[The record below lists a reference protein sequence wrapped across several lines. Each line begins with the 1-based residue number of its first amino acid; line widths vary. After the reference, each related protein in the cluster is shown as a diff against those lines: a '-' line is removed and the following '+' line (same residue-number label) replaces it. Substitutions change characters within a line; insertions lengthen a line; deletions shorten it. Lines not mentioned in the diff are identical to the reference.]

1 MRRRRRTDGE
11 INLTPLLDVLFVILF
26 VVMLSGMQSEKTNAD
41 AREESREKIE
51 ALETEVEE
59 LTDEG
64 RIAELEEQVRSLTE
78 ELEKRK
84 DLEETGKAFES
95 RAVLVT
101 IRNTAEEQAGEGG
114 AKAQAKHY
122 LSVYAGPEDAERG
135 TFLMGSGRQEYTR
148 TQLTSILRSILSET
162 DPEVPVYAV
171 FHCDS
176 DKILHK
182 EESEIIKEALRSFR
196 ETEYSNFYY
205 QVLEE

>member
-84 DLEETGKAFES
+84 DLEETGKAF
-95 RAVLVT
+95 
-101 IRNTAEEQAGEGG
+101 
-114 AKAQAKHY
+114 
-122 LSVYAGPEDAERG
+122 
-135 TFLMGSGRQEYTR
+135 
-148 TQLTSILRSILSET
+148 
-162 DPEVPVYAV
+162 
-171 FHCDS
+171 
-176 DKILHK
+176 
-182 EESEIIKEALRSFR
+182 
-196 ETEYSNFYY
+196 
-205 QVLEE
+205 

>member
-122 LSVYAGPEDAERG
+122 LSVYASSWDRTGRSTRG
-135 TFLMGSGRQEYTR
+135 RS
-148 TQLTSILRSILSET
+148 LR
-162 DPEVPVYAV
+162 
-171 FHCDS
+171 
-176 DKILHK
+176 
-182 EESEIIKEALRSFR
+182 RSFVR
-196 ETEYSNFYY
+196 SSRRRIRRCRCMRSFTATVTRSCTRKSRKLSRRLCGASVKRNTATFTIRYWRNKKWRTE
-205 QVLEE
+205 EAT

>member
-78 ELEKRK
+78 EMEKRK

-122 LSVYAGPEDAERG
+122 L
-135 TFLMGSGRQEYTR
+135 R
-148 TQLTSILRSILSET
+148 TQLTAILRSILSET

>member
-1 MRRRRRTDGE
+1 MPKSVQD
-11 INLTPLLDVLFVILF
+11 ILS
-26 VVMLSGMQSEKTNAD
+26 LIKENGKY
-41 AREESREKIE
+41 
-51 ALETEVEE
+51 
-59 LTDEG
+59 G
-64 RIAELEEQVRSLTE
+64 RSL
-78 ELEKRK
+78 
-84 DLEETGKAFES
+84 G
-95 RAVLVT
+95 
-101 IRNTAEEQAGEGG
+101 
-114 AKAQAKHY
+114 
-122 LSVYAGPEDAERG
+122 LSYPGPEDAERG
-135 TFLMGSGRQEYTR
+135 TFLMGSDRQEYTR